1 MKFFKFPQK
10 KRKPLDRK
18 RLLRNGSYSAVLTA
32 FVVAG
37 AVVVNPIAAE
47 LPSQYTSL
55 DVSDDK
61 LYTLTDQ
68 TKELVSSLTEDVTLY
83 YIVQDSNRDSTVSR
97 LLERYDDLSSHIT
110 VEERD
115 PVLYPSFVSQ
125 YTSDS
130 LTENSVIVVCGDQS
144 RIVNYEDMYE
154 QEFNYTYYTYETT
167 GFDGEGQ
174 ITSAIS
180 GVSSGELPTLY
191 VLTGHNELTLDDAM
205 TRAIEKEN
213 VAIESL
219 NLITADAVPDDA
231 GCLLIYSPTQDLSDA
246 ETVKILNYLRTGGRA
261 VILTDY
267 TAQEM
272 PNLVSVL
279 EYYGVALEEGIVL
292 EGDSQR
298 YVQLPYYLIPDINS
312 TDFTSDLTGGSTYVL
327 MAAAQGILTLEE
339 SRDGVSISSI
349 LTTSDSSY
357 SKADPQNMS
366 TYEKEAGDTD
376 GPFDI
381 GVAITETVELTDELL
396 AEISSNTAESSL
408 SDDLP
413 VLETEESGETSEE
426 TSEAS
431 EDEETEEIT
440 EASVEE
446 TSQALTETQE
456 ETTLEGSTESEGET
470 ENAVEPETAETRI
483 VLFSSST
490 ILDSSADQMVSGGN
504 STLFMNA
511 LSWLCGSNAS
521 VSVPVKSISASYL
534 TITAASSSFWSILVI
549 GILPGGFL
557 VSGLVIWLR
566 RRKK

>member
-1 MKFFKFPQK
+1 MKLKFIKFPK
-10 KRKPLDRK
+10 KSQKPLDRK
-18 RLLRNGSYSAVLTA
+18 RLLRNGSYSAVLAA

-37 AVVVNPIAAE
+37 AVVLNLIAAE
-47 LPSQYTSL
+47 IPSQYTSL

-61 LYTLTDQ
+61 LYTLTEQ
-68 TKELVSSLTEDVTLY
+68 TKELAASLTEDVTLY
-83 YIVQDSNRDSTVSR
+83 YIVQDSNRDDTVSR

-110 VEERD
+110 VEELD
-115 PVLYPSFVSQ
+115 PVLYPNFVSQ

-167 GFDGEGQ
+167 GFDAEGQ

-180 GVSSGELPTLY
+180 GVSSGDLPTLY
-191 VLTGHNELTLDDAM
+191 VLTGHNELQLDDTM
-205 TRAIEKEN
+205 TRSIEKEN
-213 VAIESL
+213 IAIESL
-219 NLITADAVPDDA
+219 NLITEDAVPEDA
-231 GCLLIYSPTQDLSDA
+231 GCLLIYSPAQDLSDA
-246 ETVKILNYLRTGGRA
+246 ETTKILNYLRTGGKA

-272 PNLVSVL
+272 PNLASVL
-279 EYYGVALEEGIVL
+279 EYYGVTLEEGIVL
-292 EGDSQR
+292 EGDSQH

-327 MAAAQGILTLEE
+327 MAAAQSIQTAEE
-339 SRDGVSISSI
+339 PRDGVSISSI
-349 LTTSDSSY
+349 LTTSDASY

-366 TYEKEAGDTD
+366 TYEKEEGDTE

-396 AEISSNTAESSL
+396 DEVSGNVEEATL

-413 VLETEESGETSEE
+413 VLEEEESSGDSEE

-431 EDEETEEIT
+431 EEEESEETADASGEED
-440 EASVEE
+440 
-446 TSQALTETQE
+446 TSKDSA
-456 ETTLEGSTESEGET
+456 ESEGET
-470 ENAVEPETAETRI
+470 ENAVDPETAETRI

-504 STLFMNA
+504 STLFLNA
-511 LSWLCGSNAS
+511 LSWLCGNETS
-521 VSVPVKSISASYL
+521 VSIPVKSISTSYL
-534 TITAASSSFWSILVI
+534 TITAASSSFWSIFVI

-557 VSGLVIWLR
+557 VTGLAVWLH

>member
-1 MKFFKFPQK
+1 MKLKFIKFPK
-10 KRKPLDRK
+10 KSQKPLDRK
-18 RLLRNGSYSAVLTA
+18 RLLRNGSYSAVLAA

-37 AVVVNPIAAE
+37 AVVLNLIAAE
-47 LPSQYTSL
+47 IPSQYTSL

-61 LYTLTDQ
+61 LYTLTEQ
-68 TKELVSSLTEDVTLY
+68 TKELAASLTEDVTLY
-83 YIVQDSNRDSTVSR
+83 YIVQDSNRDDTVSR

-115 PVLYPSFVSQ
+115 PVLYPNFVSQ

-167 GFDGEGQ
+167 GFDAEGQ

-180 GVSSGELPTLY
+180 GVSSGDLPTLY
-191 VLTGHNELTLDDAM
+191 VLTGHNELQLDDTM
-205 TRAIEKEN
+205 TRSIEKEN
-213 VAIESL
+213 IAIESL
-219 NLITADAVPDDA
+219 NLITEDAVPEDA
-231 GCLLIYSPTQDLSDA
+231 GCLLIYSPAQDLSDA
-246 ETVKILNYLRTGGRA
+246 ETTKILNYLRTGGKA

-272 PNLVSVL
+272 PNLASVL
-279 EYYGVALEEGIVL
+279 EYYGVTLEEGIVL
-292 EGDSQR
+292 EGDSQH

-327 MAAAQGILTLEE
+327 MAAAQSIQTAEE
-339 SRDGVSISSI
+339 PRDGVSISSI
-349 LTTSDSSY
+349 LTTSDASY

-366 TYEKEAGDTD
+366 TYEKEEGDTE

-396 AEISSNTAESSL
+396 DEVSGNVEEATL

-413 VLETEESGETSEE
+413 VLEEEESSGDSEE

-431 EDEETEEIT
+431 EEEESEETADASGEED
-440 EASVEE
+440 
-446 TSQALTETQE
+446 TSEDSA
-456 ETTLEGSTESEGET
+456 ESEGET
-470 ENAVEPETAETRI
+470 ENAVDPETAETRI

-504 STLFMNA
+504 STLFLNA
-511 LSWLCGSNAS
+511 LSWLCGNETS
-521 VSVPVKSISASYL
+521 VSIPVKSISTSYL
-534 TITAASSSFWSILVI
+534 TITAASSSFWSVFVI

-557 VSGLVIWLR
+557 VTGLAVWLH

>member
-1 MKFFKFPQK
+1 MKLKFIKFPK
-10 KRKPLDRK
+10 KSQKPLDRK
-18 RLLRNGSYSAVLTA
+18 RLLRNGSYSAVLAA

-37 AVVVNPIAAE
+37 AVVLNLIAAE
-47 LPSQYTSL
+47 IPSQYTSL

-61 LYTLTDQ
+61 LYTLTEQ
-68 TKELVSSLTEDVTLY
+68 TKELAASLTEDVTLY
-83 YIVQDSNRDSTVSR
+83 YIVQDSNRDDTVSR

-115 PVLYPSFVSQ
+115 PVLYPNFVSQ

-167 GFDGEGQ
+167 GFDAEGQ

-180 GVSSGELPTLY
+180 GVSSGDLPTLY
-191 VLTGHNELTLDDAM
+191 VLTGHNELQLDDTM
-205 TRAIEKEN
+205 TRSIEKEN
-213 VAIESL
+213 IAIESL
-219 NLITADAVPDDA
+219 NLITEDAVPEDA
-231 GCLLIYSPTQDLSDA
+231 GCLLIYSPAQDLSDA
-246 ETVKILNYLRTGGRA
+246 ETTKILNYLRTGGKA

-272 PNLVSVL
+272 PNLASVL
-279 EYYGVALEEGIVL
+279 EYYGVTLEEGIVL
-292 EGDSQR
+292 EGDSQH

-327 MAAAQGILTLEE
+327 MAAAQSIQTAEE
-339 SRDGVSISSI
+339 PRDGVSISSI
-349 LTTSDSSY
+349 LTTSDASY

-366 TYEKEAGDTD
+366 TYEKEEGDTE

-396 AEISSNTAESSL
+396 DEVSGNVEEATL

-413 VLETEESGETSEE
+413 VLEEEESSGDSEE

-431 EDEETEEIT
+431 EEEESEETADASGEED
-440 EASVEE
+440 
-446 TSQALTETQE
+446 TSEDSA
-456 ETTLEGSTESEGET
+456 ESEGET
-470 ENAVEPETAETRI
+470 ENAVDPETAETRI

-504 STLFMNA
+504 STLFLNA
-511 LSWLCGSNAS
+511 LSWLCGNETS
-521 VSVPVKSISASYL
+521 VSIPVKSISTSYL
-534 TITAASSSFWSILVI
+534 TITAASSSFWSIFVI

-557 VSGLVIWLR
+557 VTGLAVWLH

>member
-1 MKFFKFPQK
+1 MKLKFIKFPK
-10 KRKPLDRK
+10 KSQKPLDRK
-18 RLLRNGSYSAVLTA
+18 RLLRNGSYSAVLAA

-37 AVVVNPIAAE
+37 AVVLNLIAAE
-47 LPSQYTSL
+47 IPSQYTSL

-61 LYTLTDQ
+61 LYTLTEQ
-68 TKELVSSLTEDVTLY
+68 TKELAASLTEDVTLY
-83 YIVQDSNRDSTVSR
+83 YIVQDSNRDDTVSR

-115 PVLYPSFVSQ
+115 PVLYPNFVSQ

-167 GFDGEGQ
+167 GFDAEGQ

-180 GVSSGELPTLY
+180 GVSSGDLPTLY
-191 VLTGHNELTLDDAM
+191 VLTGHNELQLDDTM
-205 TRAIEKEN
+205 TRSIEKEN
-213 VAIESL
+213 IAIESL
-219 NLITADAVPDDA
+219 NLITEDAVPEDA
-231 GCLLIYSPTQDLSDA
+231 GCLLIYSPAQDLSDA
-246 ETVKILNYLRTGGRA
+246 ETTKILNYLRTGGKA

-272 PNLVSVL
+272 PNLASVL
-279 EYYGVALEEGIVL
+279 EYYGVTLEEGIVL
-292 EGDSQR
+292 EGDSQH

-327 MAAAQGILTLEE
+327 MAAAQSIQTAEE
-339 SRDGVSISSI
+339 PRDGVSISSI
-349 LTTSDSSY
+349 LTTSDASY

-366 TYEKEAGDTD
+366 TYEKEEGDTE

-396 AEISSNTAESSL
+396 DEVSGNVEEATL

-413 VLETEESGETSEE
+413 VLEEEESSGDSEE

-431 EDEETEEIT
+431 EEEESEETADASGEED
-440 EASVEE
+440 
-446 TSQALTETQE
+446 TSEDSA
-456 ETTLEGSTESEGET
+456 ESEGET
-470 ENAVEPETAETRI
+470 ENAVDPETAETRI

-504 STLFMNA
+504 STLFLNA
-511 LSWLCGSNAS
+511 LSWLCGSETS
-521 VSVPVKSISASYL
+521 VSIPVKSISTSYL
-534 TITAASSSFWSILVI
+534 TITAASSSFWSIFVI

-557 VSGLVIWLR
+557 VTGLAVWLH

>member
-1 MKFFKFPQK
+1 MKLKFIKFPK
-10 KRKPLDRK
+10 KSQKPLDRK
-18 RLLRNGSYSAVLTA
+18 RLLRNGYYSAVLAA

-37 AVVVNPIAAE
+37 AVVLNLIAAE
-47 LPSQYTSL
+47 IPSQYTSL

-61 LYTLTDQ
+61 LYTLTEQ
-68 TKELVSSLTEDVTLY
+68 TKELAASLTEDVTLY
-83 YIVQDSNRDSTVSR
+83 YIVQDSNRDDTVSR

-110 VEERD
+110 VEELD
-115 PVLYPSFVSQ
+115 PVLYPNFVSQ

-167 GFDGEGQ
+167 GFDAEGQ

-180 GVSSGELPTLY
+180 GVSSGDLPTLY
-191 VLTGHNELTLDDAM
+191 VLTGHNELQLDDTM
-205 TRAIEKEN
+205 TRSIEKEN
-213 VAIESL
+213 IAIESL
-219 NLITADAVPDDA
+219 NLITEDAVPEDA
-231 GCLLIYSPTQDLSDA
+231 GCLLIYSPAQDLSDA
-246 ETVKILNYLRTGGRA
+246 ETTKILNYLRTGGKA

-272 PNLVSVL
+272 PNLASVL
-279 EYYGVALEEGIVL
+279 EYYGVTLEEGIVL
-292 EGDSQR
+292 EGDSQH

-327 MAAAQGILTLEE
+327 MAAAQSIQTAEE
-339 SRDGVSISSI
+339 PRDGVSISSI
-349 LTTSDSSY
+349 LTTSDASY

-366 TYEKEAGDTD
+366 TYEKEEGDTE

-396 AEISSNTAESSL
+396 DEVSGNVEEATL

-413 VLETEESGETSEE
+413 VLEEEESSGDSEE

-431 EDEETEEIT
+431 EEEESEETADASGEED
-440 EASVEE
+440 
-446 TSQALTETQE
+446 TSKDSA
-456 ETTLEGSTESEGET
+456 ESEGET
-470 ENAVEPETAETRI
+470 ENAVDPETAETRI

-504 STLFMNA
+504 STLFLNA
-511 LSWLCGSNAS
+511 LSWLCGNETS
-521 VSVPVKSISASYL
+521 VSIPVKSISTSYL
-534 TITAASSSFWSILVI
+534 TITAASSSFWSIFVI

-557 VSGLVIWLR
+557 VTGLAVWLH

>member
-1 MKFFKFPQK
+1 MKLKFLKFPK
-10 KRKPLDRK
+10 KSQKPLDRK
-18 RLLRNGSYSAVLTA
+18 RLLRNGSYSAVLAA

-37 AVVVNPIAAE
+37 AVVLNLIAAE
-47 LPSQYTSL
+47 IPSQYTSL

-61 LYTLTDQ
+61 LYTLTEQ
-68 TKELVSSLTEDVTLY
+68 TKELAASLTEDVTLY
-83 YIVQDSNRDSTVSR
+83 YIVQDSNRDDTVSR

-110 VEERD
+110 VEELD
-115 PVLYPSFVSQ
+115 PVLYPNFVSQ

-167 GFDGEGQ
+167 GFDAEGQ

-180 GVSSGELPTLY
+180 GVSSGDLPTLY
-191 VLTGHNELTLDDAM
+191 VLTGHNELQLDDTM
-205 TRAIEKEN
+205 TRSIEKEN
-213 VAIESL
+213 IAIESL
-219 NLITADAVPDDA
+219 NLITEDAVPEDA
-231 GCLLIYSPTQDLSDA
+231 GCLLIYSPAQDLSDA
-246 ETVKILNYLRTGGRA
+246 ETTKILNYLRTGGKA

-272 PNLVSVL
+272 PNLASVL
-279 EYYGVALEEGIVL
+279 EYYGVTLEEGIVL
-292 EGDSQR
+292 EGDSQH

-327 MAAAQGILTLEE
+327 MAAAQSIQTAEE
-339 SRDGVSISSI
+339 PRDGVSISSI
-349 LTTSDSSY
+349 LTTSDASY

-366 TYEKEAGDTD
+366 TYEKEEGDTE

-396 AEISSNTAESSL
+396 DEVSGNVEEATL

-413 VLETEESGETSEE
+413 VLEEEESSGDSEE

-431 EDEETEEIT
+431 EEEESEETADASGEED
-440 EASVEE
+440 
-446 TSQALTETQE
+446 TSKDSA
-456 ETTLEGSTESEGET
+456 ESEGET
-470 ENAVEPETAETRI
+470 ENAVDPETAETRI

-504 STLFMNA
+504 STLFLNA
-511 LSWLCGSNAS
+511 LSWLCGNETS
-521 VSVPVKSISASYL
+521 VSIPVKSISTSYL
-534 TITAASSSFWSILVI
+534 TITAASSSFWSIFVI

-557 VSGLVIWLR
+557 VTGLAVWLH

>member
-1 MKFFKFPQK
+1 MKLKFIKFPK
-10 KRKPLDRK
+10 KSQKPLDRK
-18 RLLRNGSYSAVLTA
+18 RLLRNGSYSAVLAA

-37 AVVVNPIAAE
+37 AVVLNLIAAE
-47 LPSQYTSL
+47 IPSQYTSL

-61 LYTLTDQ
+61 LYTLTEQ
-68 TKELVSSLTEDVTLY
+68 TKELAASLTEDVTLY
-83 YIVQDSNRDSTVSR
+83 YIVQDSNRDDTVSR

-115 PVLYPSFVSQ
+115 PVLYPNFVSQ

-167 GFDGEGQ
+167 GFDAEGQ

-180 GVSSGELPTLY
+180 GVSSGDLPTLY
-191 VLTGHNELTLDDAM
+191 VLTGHNELQLDDTM
-205 TRAIEKEN
+205 TRSIEKEN
-213 VAIESL
+213 IAIESL
-219 NLITADAVPDDA
+219 NLITEDAVPEDA
-231 GCLLIYSPTQDLSDA
+231 GCLLIYSPAQDLSDA
-246 ETVKILNYLRTGGRA
+246 ETTKILNYLRTGGKA

-272 PNLVSVL
+272 PNLASVL
-279 EYYGVALEEGIVL
+279 EYYGVTLEEGIVL
-292 EGDSQR
+292 EGDSQH

-327 MAAAQGILTLEE
+327 MAAAQSIQTAEE
-339 SRDGVSISSI
+339 TWDGVSISSI
-349 LTTSDSSY
+349 LTTSDASY

-366 TYEKEAGDTD
+366 TYEKEEGDTE

-396 AEISSNTAESSL
+396 DEVSGNVEEATL

-413 VLETEESGETSEE
+413 VLEEGESSGDSEE

-431 EDEETEEIT
+431 EEEESEETADASGEE
-440 EASVEE
+440 A
-446 TSQALTETQE
+446 TSEDSA
-456 ETTLEGSTESEGET
+456 ESEGET
-470 ENAVEPETAETRI
+470 ENAVDPETAETRI

-504 STLFMNA
+504 STLFLNA
-511 LSWLCGSNAS
+511 LSWLCGNETS
-521 VSVPVKSISASYL
+521 VSIPVKSISTSYL
-534 TITAASSSFWSILVI
+534 TITAASSSFWSIFVI

-557 VSGLVIWLR
+557 VTGLAVWLH

>member
-37 AVVVNPIAAE
+37 AVVVNLIAAE

-68 TKELVSSLTEDVTLY
+68 TKKLVSSLTEDVTLY

-272 PNLVSVL
+272 PNLASVL

-413 VLETEESGETSEE
+413 VLETEESGELY
-426 TSEAS
+426 
-431 EDEETEEIT
+431 
-440 EASVEE
+440 VY
-446 TSQALTETQE
+446 
-456 ETTLEGSTESEGET
+456 
-470 ENAVEPETAETRI
+470 
-483 VLFSSST
+483 LFRS
-490 ILDSSADQMVSGGN
+490 L
-504 STLFMNA
+504 
-511 LSWLCGSNAS
+511 
-521 VSVPVKSISASYL
+521 
-534 TITAASSSFWSILVI
+534 
-549 GILPGGFL
+549 
-557 VSGLVIWLR
+557 
-566 RRKK
+566 

>member
-1 MKFFKFPQK
+1 MKLKFIKFPK
-10 KRKPLDRK
+10 KSQKPLDRK
-18 RLLRNGSYSAVLTA
+18 RLLRNGSYSAVLAA

-37 AVVVNPIAAE
+37 AVVLNLIAAE
-47 LPSQYTSL
+47 IPSQYTSL

-61 LYTLTDQ
+61 LYTLTEQ
-68 TKELVSSLTEDVTLY
+68 TKELAASLTEDVTLY
-83 YIVQDSNRDSTVSR
+83 YIVQDSNRDDTVSR

-110 VEERD
+110 VEELD
-115 PVLYPSFVSQ
+115 PVLYPNFVSQ

-167 GFDGEGQ
+167 GFDAEGQ

-180 GVSSGELPTLY
+180 GVSSGDLPTLY
-191 VLTGHNELTLDDAM
+191 VLTGHNELQLDDTM
-205 TRAIEKEN
+205 TRSIEKEN
-213 VAIESL
+213 IAIESL
-219 NLITADAVPDDA
+219 NLITEDAVPEDA
-231 GCLLIYSPTQDLSDA
+231 GCLLIYSPAQDLSDA
-246 ETVKILNYLRTGGRA
+246 ETTKILNYLRTGGKA

-272 PNLVSVL
+272 PNLASVL
-279 EYYGVALEEGIVL
+279 EYYGVTLEEGIVL
-292 EGDSQR
+292 EGDSQH

-327 MAAAQGILTLEE
+327 MAAAQSIQTAEE
-339 SRDGVSISSI
+339 PRDGVSISSI
-349 LTTSDSSY
+349 LTTSDASY

-366 TYEKEAGDTD
+366 TYEKEEGDTE

-396 AEISSNTAESSL
+396 DEVSGNVEEATL

-413 VLETEESGETSEE
+413 VLEEEESSGDSEE

-431 EDEETEEIT
+431 EEEESEETADASGEED
-440 EASVEE
+440 
-446 TSQALTETQE
+446 TSEDSA
-456 ETTLEGSTESEGET
+456 ESEGET
-470 ENAVEPETAETRI
+470 ENAVDPETAETRI

-504 STLFMNA
+504 STLFLNA
-511 LSWLCGSNAS
+511 LSWLCGNETS
-521 VSVPVKSISASYL
+521 VSIPVKSISTSYL
-534 TITAASSSFWSILVI
+534 TITAASSSFWSIFVI

-557 VSGLVIWLR
+557 VTGLAVWLH